1 MKRVFSILM
10 VAFAMT
16 AFFACGDKDNGNGN
30 GGGTDIE
37 ESTDYM
43 PGGVFEY
50 SNITDDDWFG
60 TYNLQ
65 LVDESDVF
73 QYSISKP
80 GDDNDHIYMGNYK
93 YSNATQKG
101 TVELSEY
108 MGPGQGYEYVD
119 KAEFTYNNGASI
131 TIKFLGETV
140 TLTRVLK

>member
-1 MKRVFSILM
+1 M
-10 VAFAMT
+10 VAFVMT
-16 AFFACGDKDNGNGN
+16 AMVACGDKENGNGN
-30 GGGTDIE
+30 GGSTDIE

-50 SNITDDDWFG
+50 SNITDDDWLG

-65 LVDESDVF
+65 LADESDVF

-108 MGPGQGYEYVD
+108 KGAGQGYEYVD
-119 KAEFTYNNGASI
+119 KAEFTYGGESI

-140 TLTRVLK
+140 TLEKVL

>member
-1 MKRVFSILM
+1 M

-43 PGGVFEY
+43 HSGVFEY
-50 SNITDDDWFG
+50 SNITDDDWLG

-108 MGPGQGYEYVD
+108 MGPVRD
-119 KAEFTYNNGASI
+119 TSTSTRPSLHMAASP
-131 TIKFLGETV
+131 LPSNSWV
-140 TLTRVLK
+140 RP

>member
-1 MKRVFSILM
+1 M

-16 AFFACGDKDNGNGN
+16 AFIACGEKDN

-43 PGGVFEY
+43 PGGVFECEICVDEDAGRY
-50 SNITDDDWFG
+50 DV
-60 TYNLQ
+60 YNLQ
-65 LVDESDVF
+65 LVDEMDVF
-73 QYSISKP
+73 QYTIIRS
-80 GDDNDHIYMGNYK
+80 DEDNQHLYVGNYK

-108 MGPGQGYEYVD
+108 KGAGQGYEYVD

-140 TLTRVLK
+140 TLTRLLD